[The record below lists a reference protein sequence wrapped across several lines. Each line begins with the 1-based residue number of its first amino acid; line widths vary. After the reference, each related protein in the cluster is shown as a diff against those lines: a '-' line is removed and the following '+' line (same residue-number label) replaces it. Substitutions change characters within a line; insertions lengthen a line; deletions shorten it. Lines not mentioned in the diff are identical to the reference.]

1 MMTASQDEMTGTIAI
16 IDTQIDQAECS
27 LAHMH
32 QFDEDQLSQQEE
44 EDLESATWAIEEEL
58 ALLRSSHTIM
68 RSLISRMR
76 AELAED
82 AGGVSNTSTTISFGS
97 NNSGLQIGTSSG
109 PVSFGRK

>member
-16 IDTQIDQAECS
+16 IDTQIDRAECS

-32 QFDEDQLSQQEE
+32 QFDEQEE
-44 EDLESATWAIEEEL
+44 EDLESATRAIEEEL